1 MVKILWFAHLS
12 EAVGK
17 RELEIE
23 VAGMTVAALK
33 KQLQEQYP
41 DLVLEHVL
49 TAGNEEY
56 VADDMVLD
64 NGDVV
69 AFIPPVSG
77 G

>member
-49 TAGNEEY
+49 TAVNEEY

>member
-23 VAGMTVAALK
+23 VARMTVAALK

-49 TAGNEEY
+49 TAVNEEY

>member
-33 KQLQEQYP
+33 KQLQEQYS

-49 TAGNEEY
+49 TAVNEEY